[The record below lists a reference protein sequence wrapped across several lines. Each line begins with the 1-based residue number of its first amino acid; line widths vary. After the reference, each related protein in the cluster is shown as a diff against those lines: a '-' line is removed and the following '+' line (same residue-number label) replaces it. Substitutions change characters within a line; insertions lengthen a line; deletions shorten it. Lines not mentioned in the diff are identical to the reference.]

1 MMTNLLPCRVLSSFG
16 IKRPCVKIVV
26 FVADNIDSFGR
37 NKKKKK
43 EKNF

>member
-1 MMTNLLPCRVLSSFG
+1 MTNLLPIVESSSFG

-37 NKKKKK
+37 NKREKK